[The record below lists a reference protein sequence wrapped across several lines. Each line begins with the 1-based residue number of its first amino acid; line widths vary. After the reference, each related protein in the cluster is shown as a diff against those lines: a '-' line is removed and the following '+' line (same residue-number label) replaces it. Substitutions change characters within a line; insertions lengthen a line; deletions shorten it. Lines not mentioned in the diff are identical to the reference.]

1 MADRKQRI
9 AVMLGFKGF
18 RNAATTIAG
27 IELLH
32 RIRKA
37 QFRLR
42 RLGVPLLRSAGAE
55 AATSLFLA
63 KFGVTSIAGVGGCG
77 VGGSD
82 RCLVAGLHYRDELC
96 SRTLHCRDQLI
107 DMVAGVKNRRFD
119 LALRHIRT
127 RKKQGPVES
136 AGERGNGFRRRH
148 HVRTVG
154 GSALHDAA
162 DADIKWGPRAAS
174 RLGSSRCLA

>member
-1 MADRKQRI
+1 
-9 AVMLGFKGF
+9 MLGFKEF
-18 RNAATTIAG
+18 RNAAITIAG

-82 RCLVAGLHYRDELC
+82 RCLVA
-96 SRTLHCRDQLI
+96 
-107 DMVAGVKNRRFD
+107 
-119 LALRHIRT
+119 
-127 RKKQGPVES
+127 
-136 AGERGNGFRRRH
+136 
-148 HVRTVG
+148 
-154 GSALHDAA
+154 
-162 DADIKWGPRAAS
+162 
-174 RLGSSRCLA
+174 